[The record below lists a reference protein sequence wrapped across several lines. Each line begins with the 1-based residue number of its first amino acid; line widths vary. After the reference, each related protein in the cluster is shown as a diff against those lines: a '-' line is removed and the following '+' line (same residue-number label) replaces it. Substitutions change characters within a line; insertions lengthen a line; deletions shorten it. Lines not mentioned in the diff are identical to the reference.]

1 MVEFLVMGLQ
11 APYALSI
18 APLDDSVAPA
28 VRVALLFGLFAVSG
42 GFWIAKRLTRSW
54 RSAPSEDPRAA
65 CRLHDW
71 LQMDDGRFVCLRCN
85 YRAGSSFPLTRDR
98 SG

>member
-1 MVEFLVMGLQ
+1 MIELLTMGFF
-11 APYALSI
+11 APHTLGAVR
-18 APLDDSVAPA
+18 LDDSVEPV
-28 VRVALLFGLFAVSG
+28 VRMALLFGLSAMAG
-42 GFWIAKRLTRSW
+42 GFWIGKRLTRSW
-54 RSAPSEDPRAA
+54 RTAGSEDPRAA

-71 LQMDDGRFVCLRCN
+71 LQIDDGGFVCLRCS